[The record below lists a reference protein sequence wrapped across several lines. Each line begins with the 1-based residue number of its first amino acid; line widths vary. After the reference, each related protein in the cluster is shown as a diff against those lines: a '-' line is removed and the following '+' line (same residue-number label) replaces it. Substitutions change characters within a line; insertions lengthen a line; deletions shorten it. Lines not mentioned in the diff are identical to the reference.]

1 MEILKIIQVYGITD
15 ENNVSLE
22 NNDESKL
29 GNIQDTAGNNGLI
42 NEQNTQIKEIIIDD
56 KENNIKD
63 VLKERNSTLDTEKQ
77 LTWTVEN
84 PEIAE
89 IDEKGNILP
98 KTEGQTN
105 IIVKDEVIPIEIV
118 SAENA
123 NLEENNN
130 SENNFKSYIVIS
142 VILMIILIIVVI
154 VLFKKKRS
162 KEKSI
167 FNKRNLK

>member
-15 ENNVSLE
+15 GNNVSLE
-22 NNDESKL
+22 NNNESKL
-29 GNIQDTAGNNGLI
+29 GNIQDTADNNGLI
-42 NEQNTQIKEIIIDD
+42 NEQNTQIQEIIIDD

-63 VLKERNSTLDTEKQ
+63 ILKERNSILDTEKQ

-89 IDEKGNILP
+89 IDEKGNVLP

-105 IIVKDEVIPIEIV
+105 LIVKDETGNVEVIPIEIV
-118 SAENA
+118 GA
-123 NLEENNN
+123 ENNN
-130 SENNFKSYIVIS
+130 SENNFKTYIVIS
-142 VILMIILIIVVI
+142 IILMIILIIVVI
-154 VLFKKKRS
+154 VLFKKKRR

-167 FNKRNLK
+167 FNEKNFK